1 MYIAEKSGFI
11 IINQASQ
18 LKAIVLELCQWCQ
31 RYHIESTNETK
42 PTLVVIGKEKT
53 TYKLE

>member
-1 MYIAEKSGFI
+1 MYIAEKSGFR

-18 LKAIVLELCQWCQ
+18 LKATVLELCQWCQ
-31 RYHIESTNETK
+31 NNETK